1 MTLIKNFNTGVT
13 LLSDKWNFC
22 HWTQPTTFI
31 ETLGSIQTRY
41 RERSSHIIIQRNL
54 SDVILGW
61 RQSLTNL
68 LFCYLKCFLRVI
80 ASKKKVDLCKTKIK
94 VRWKIMVSISVEY
107 SLCKTSSN
115 TEFFFPVFARIQSK
129 CGKIRIR
136 KNSVFGLFSRCDSE
150 DILDFAKFNETFKV
164 SSR

>member
-1 MTLIKNFNTGVT
+1 MTLIKNFDTGVT

-22 HWTQPTTFI
+22 NWTQPTTFI

-94 VRWKIMVSISVEY
+94 VRWKIMVPISVEY
-107 SLCKTSSN
+107 WLCKKNSN
-115 TEFFFPVFARIQSK
+115 TEFFCPYLLVFSPNARKFGSEKTLCLDSFRAVTQ
-129 CGKIRIR
+129 KIY
-136 KNSVFGLFSRCDSE
+136 
-150 DILDFAKFNETFKV
+150 
-164 SSR
+164 

>member
-41 RERSSHIIIQRNL
+41 RERSSHIIIQRTF
-54 SDVILGW
+54 SDIILGW

-80 ASKKKVDLCKTKIK
+80 ASRKKVDLCKTKIK

-107 SLCKTSSN
+107 SLCKKSSN
-115 TEFFFPVFARIQSK
+115 TEFFFARICSYSVQMWENSDQK
-129 CGKIRIR
+129 KLRVWTLFAQWLRRYTRFCKI
-136 KNSVFGLFSRCDSE
+136 
-150 DILDFAKFNETFKV
+150 
-164 SSR
+164 

>member
-41 RERSSHIIIQRNL
+41 RERPSHSIIQRKF
-54 SDVILGW
+54 SDIILGW

-80 ASKKKVDLCKTKIK
+80 ASRKKVDLCKTKIK
-94 VRWKIMVSISVEY
+94 VRWKIMLSISVEY
-107 SLCKTSSN
+107 SLCKKSSN
-115 TEFFFPVFARIQSK
+115 TEFFFARICSYSVQMWENSDQK
-129 CGKIRIR
+129 KLRVWTLFAQWLRRYTRFCKI
-136 KNSVFGLFSRCDSE
+136 
-150 DILDFAKFNETFKV
+150 
-164 SSR
+164 

>member
-1 MTLIKNFNTGVT
+1 MTLIKNFDTGVT

-22 HWTQPTTFI
+22 NWTQPTTFI

-80 ASKKKVDLCKTKIK
+80 ASRKKVDLCKTKIK

-136 KNSVFGLFSRCDSE
+136 KNSVFELFSRSDSE
-150 DILDFAKFNETFKV
+150 DVLDFAKFNEKFKV